1 MQAEAAGLAAA
12 LGSALGRA
20 VDPMPAAEVH
30 GGCINR
36 CWRWETTAG
45 PVFVKQ
51 AAADH
56 LGMLEA
62 ERHGLAELGD
72 AGAMRVPAPLA
83 VGSCAEGSFLA
94 LEWIDLGTGTSAA
107 GERLGLQLAALHRH
121 RANRYGLDRDN
132 AIGSTP
138 QPNGWSNDWTV
149 FLRERRLGF
158 QLDLAE
164 SNGYGGRLQ
173 ERGRRLLELI
183 DVFFATYQPGPSL
196 LHGDLWGGNWGVDPS
211 GAPVIYDPA
220 VYYGDR
226 EADIAMTRLFGGFG
240 SRFYSAYVAAWPL
253 DQAAGTRRDL
263 YNLYHVLNHL
273 NLFGGSYRAQAES
286 MVDRLLAAAG
296 H

>member
-1 MQAEAAGLAAA
+1 L
-12 LGSALGRA
+12 
-20 VDPMPAAEVH
+20 V
-30 GGCINR
+30 
-36 CWRWETTAG
+36 
-45 PVFVKQ
+45 
-51 AAADH
+51 
-56 LGMLEA
+56 
-62 ERHGLAELGD
+62 
-72 AGAMRVPAPLA
+72 
-83 VGSCAEGSFLA
+83 
-94 LEWIDLGTGTSAA
+94 
-107 GERLGLQLAALHRH
+107 ALHQVV
-121 RANRYGLDRDN
+121 ADAYGLDYGN
-132 AIGSTP
+132 YCGATP
-138 QPNGWSNDWTV
+138 QDNRWARSWIEFYG
-149 FLRERRLGF
+149 ERRLGF
-158 QLDLAE
+158 QMELA
-164 SNGYGGRLQ
+164 GPRGLMPRHRRQRL
-173 ERGRRLLELI
+173 ERLI
-183 DVFFATYQPGPSL
+183 DQLNRWIDEPACRPSL